1 MYRIPSLLL
10 CALSLAVPALARADS
25 NAIAA
30 EPNPISVGQSVTL
43 RWYFT
48 GTKVIV
54 AGGRFGKGAVVT
66 GRTKLTDQPR
76 KTTRY
81 TFDVW
86 YHAPVKS
93 PRTGQTTTAPLH
105 SQYSVVV
112 EVVPPMSSYHD
123 PHGWQVSYMH
133 GWQMDK
139 VNTPDEGDDGL
150 VFFQQEDDSVERL
163 AIAIMPVSNM
173 NSADLIQKIE
183 ADVPA
188 HYDSPR
194 FIAENT
200 FLYRDTPAV
209 WAVFT
214 GVDQTHPGT
223 RTQSMVLA
231 FVRAG
236 RAYVISART
245 QADRFAARR
254 ALLERMVKS
263 FAVTKRPSEP
273 DTTARGRNA
282 PFKEGVR
289 G

>member
-1 MYRIPSLLL
+1 MTSLLL
-10 CALSLAVPALARADS
+10 CALSLVVPALARADS
-25 NAIAA
+25 NAISA

-48 GTKVIV
+48 GTKVVV

-86 YHAPVKS
+86 YRAPVKS
-93 PRTGQTTTAPLH
+93 PQTGKTAIMPLH

-112 EVVPPMSSYHD
+112 EVAPPMASYHD

-139 VNTPDEGDDGL
+139 VSTPDEGDDGL

-163 AIAIMPVSNM
+163 AIAIMPASNM
-173 NSADLIQKIE
+173 NCADLIQKIQ
-183 ADVPA
+183 ADVPS
-188 HYDSPR
+188 HYDSPK
-194 FIAENT
+194 FITENT
-200 FLYRDTPAV
+200 ILFRDTSAV

-214 GVDQTHPGT
+214 GIDQTHPGT
-223 RTQSMVLA
+223 HTQSMILA
-231 FVRAG
+231 FVRDG

-245 QADRFAARR
+245 QADRFEARR

-263 FAVTKRPSEP
+263 FSIMKRPAEA
-273 DTTARGRNA
+273 DTTAQGHSV

>member
-10 CALSLAVPALARADS
+10 CALSLMVPALARADS
-25 NAIAA
+25 NAIAV
-30 EPNPISVGQSVTL
+30 EPNPISVGQSVTFH
-43 RWYFT
+43 WYFT
-48 GTKVIV
+48 GSKVVV

-86 YHAPVKS
+86 YRAPVKS
-93 PRTGQTTTAPLH
+93 SKTGKTVNAPVH

-112 EVVPPMSSYHD
+112 EVVPPMAAYRD

-133 GWQMDK
+133 GWQTDK
-139 VNTPDEGDDGL
+139 VTTPDEGDDGL
-150 VFFQQEDDSVERL
+150 VFFQPEDDSIERL
-163 AIAIMPVSNM
+163 AVAIMPVSNM
-173 NSADLIQKIE
+173 NCADLIQKVQ
-183 ADVPA
+183 ADVPS
-188 HYDSPR
+188 HYDSPK
-194 FIAENT
+194 FITET
-200 FLYRDTPAV
+200 TILYHDTPAA
-209 WAVFT
+209 WAVFS
-214 GVDQTHPGT
+214 GIDNAHPGT
-223 RTQSMVLA
+223 RTQSIILA
-231 FVRAG
+231 FVRDG

-245 QADRFAARR
+245 QAEHFAARR

-263 FAVTKRPSEP
+263 FAVTKRPTEP
-273 DTTARGRNA
+273 DTTARGHSA